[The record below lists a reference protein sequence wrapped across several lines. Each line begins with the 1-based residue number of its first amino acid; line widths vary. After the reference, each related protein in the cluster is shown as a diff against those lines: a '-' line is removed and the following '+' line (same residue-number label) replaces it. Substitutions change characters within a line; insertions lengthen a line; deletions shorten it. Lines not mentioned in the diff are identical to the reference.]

1 MADHGNRVALSNAIR
16 LRRRCAAVSGCLVLE
31 FGPDNDHIYHL
42 HSLRL
47 YEMHIYIYI
56 YVEYLCVCVTG

>member
-47 YEMHIYIYI
+47 YEMHIYI
-56 YVEYLCVCVTG
+56 